1 VSSQSSDRGG
11 TGTSSVLS
19 NFVGG
24 TYVATTD
31 GATAMLVD
39 PSTGEEYL
47 ASPVSGAKEVDGA
60 MAAAAAA
67 FPGWRDATPSERS
80 LALFRIA
87 DALEARADDLVA
99 VESANTGK
107 PVAVTRAEEIPPM
120 VDQIRFFAGAARH
133 LEGKSAGEYLADHT
147 SFIRREPI
155 GVCAA
160 VTPWNYPMMMAVW
173 KWAPALAAGNT
184 MVLKPSDTTPASSL
198 LMAEIMSEFL
208 PAGAFN
214 VVCGDRQTGRLLVD
228 HPTPSMVSITGSV
241 RAGMEVAA
249 AAAADVKRVHLELG
263 GKAPVVVFDDA
274 DIAAAA
280 EGIAIGGYFNAGQDC
295 TAATRVLA
303 GPGVYDDFVS
313 ALVDQAQAQT
323 VGGLDV
329 EDADFGPLNSAAQL
343 VRLTGFFDR
352 LPSHAEVVTGGTP
365 VGARGFCFAPSVV
378 AGLEQ
383 TDEMVQE
390 EMFGPAIT
398 VQRFSDEDQALA
410 WANGVQYGLA
420 SSVWTKDHARAMRMA
435 KGLDFGC
442 VWINTHIPIVAEMP
456 HGGFKHSGYGKDLS
470 SYGFEDYTRIKHV
483 MSYIG
488 G

>member
-1 VSSQSSDRGG
+1 VSDQTTGG
-11 TGTSSVLS
+11 RAALA

-24 TYVATTD
+24 SYVETAD
-31 GATAMLVD
+31 GSTSTLVD
-39 PSTGEEYL
+39 PSTGEGYL
-47 ASPVSGAKEVDGA
+47 EAPVSGPKDIDLA
-60 MAAAAAA
+60 METAAAA
-67 FPGWRDATPSERS
+67 FPAWRDATPSQRS

-87 DALEARADDLVA
+87 DALEARADDLVR
-99 VESANTGK
+99 VECENTGK
-107 PVAVTRAEEIPPM
+107 PLAVTMAEEIPQL

-133 LEGKSAGEYLADHT
+133 LEGKSAGEYMADHT

-160 VTPWNYPMMMAVW
+160 VTPWNYPLMMAVW
-173 KWAPALAAGNT
+173 KWAPAVAAGNT

-198 LMAEIMSEFL
+198 LMAEIMAEHL
-208 PAGAFN
+208 PAGVFN
-214 VVCGDRQTGRLLVD
+214 VVCGDRETGRLLVD
-228 HPTPSMVSITGSV
+228 HPTPAMVSITGSV
-241 RAGMEVAA
+241 RAGMQVAA
-249 AAAADVKRVHLELG
+249 AAATDLKRVHLELG
-263 GKAPVVVFDDA
+263 GKAPCVVFDDA

-280 EGIAIGGYFNAGQDC
+280 EGIAIAGYFNAGQDC

-313 ALVDQAQAQT
+313 ALAEQARAQT
-323 VGGLDV
+323 VGGL
-329 EDADFGPLNSAAQL
+329 ETPDADFGPLNSAAQL
-343 VRLTGFFDR
+343 ARLEGFFER

-365 VGARGFCFAPSVV
+365 VGARGFCFAPSVI
-378 AGLEQ
+378 AGLDQ
-383 TDEMVQE
+383 GDEVIQD

-398 VQRFSDEDQALA
+398 VQRFSDEEQALA
-410 WANGVQYGLA
+410 WANGVRYGLA
-420 SSVWTKDHARAMRMA
+420 SSVWTTDHARAMRMA
-435 KGLDFGC
+435 KGLDFGA

-488 G
+488 S